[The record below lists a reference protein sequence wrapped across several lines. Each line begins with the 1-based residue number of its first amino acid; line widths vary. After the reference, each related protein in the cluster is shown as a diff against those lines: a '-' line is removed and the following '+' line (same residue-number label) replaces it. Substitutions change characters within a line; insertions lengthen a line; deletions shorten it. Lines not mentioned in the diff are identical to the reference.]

1 MTVIS
6 NLRDW
11 RELGLQIQQQRQR
24 EKISISFCAE
34 QLGAS
39 AQMLLDLESAN
50 VFPYSSQSAE
60 LGDLARRYLELLG
73 IPVSTFATLLIN
85 HVNDIFDEDECIP
98 SYLKAK
104 P

>member
-1 MTVIS
+1 MALVS
-6 NLRDW
+6 KLRDW
-11 RELGLQIQQQRQR
+11 RELGLHIQQKRQR

-34 QLGAS
+34 QLGTS
-39 AQMLLDLESAN
+39 AQILLDLESAN

-60 LGDLARRYLELLG
+60 LGEIARRYLELLG

-85 HVNDIFDEDECIP
+85 HVNDLHGEDECIP